1 MAPKLDHSGS
11 FVGPTDGDHDNAVM
25 ISEMDSPGLNPL
37 PQNAMTSLLKQIEK
51 EEEDVGYSKKATLGL
66 PILSI
71 NPAISASEVINPNAN
86 NNQETQLL
94 LPVPSLRT

>member
-1 MAPKLDHSGS
+1 
-11 FVGPTDGDHDNAVM
+11 
-25 ISEMDSPGLNPL
+25 
-37 PQNAMTSLLKQIEK
+37 MTSLLKQIEK

-86 NNQETQLL
+86 NNQET
-94 LPVPSLRT
+94 